1 MRYLNEEKA
10 TLATQKFL
18 EIKHSRSKTPLY
30 ESLYQV
36 TRDAIVRGD
45 FQAGSKFPSKR
56 SIAQK
61 LGVSVITVANAFQK
75 LKLEGYVD
83 AQQRKGC
90 FVKDIGTIAFSANTT
105 LSADIEDDD
114 TSAMDLQANRANVH
128 EFPVSTWLKLMR
140 RVITENPPDLFSI
153 VPYGGLQELRTAI
166 ANYLLRT
173 RGMQVSPSQIIV
185 GAGTEYLY
193 SRLIQLLG
201 PHTTFV
207 FENPGYQKLSHITD
221 NYHVP
226 WTYCNVDRSGILVSR
241 LRQTGGNV
249 VHVSPANTFP
259 GGFSMSITR
268 RRELLA
274 WAYEKEDRYII
285 EDDYD
290 SELRYEGNNLL
301 PLFARDTNE
310 KVIYLNTFSKTL
322 MPSLRIGYIILPNS
336 LMERYHETM
345 SFYSCTVSG
354 FEQRTLAKFIDE
366 GHFERHIAKL
376 RTHYRKQRKMVMNA
390 IRSSNL
396 APMSR
401 IIENNAGTHFML
413 ALDTKLS
420 GSEIKNAVAKNGIK
434 LASLDDYCFDEHPML
449 DKVLVVNYASL
460 SADEVE
466 KAVNSLADALTKY

>member
-1 MRYLNEEKA
+1 MLYINEEKA
-10 TLATQKFL
+10 TSAAQEFL
-18 EIKHSRSKTPLY
+18 EIKGSNTKTPLY
-30 ESLYQV
+30 ENLYQII
-36 TRDAIVRGD
+36 RDGIVHGD
-45 FQAGSKFPSKR
+45 YQAGRKFHSKR
-56 SIAQK
+56 SIAK
-61 LGVSVITVANAFQK
+61 RLGISVITVENAFQK

-83 AQQRKGC
+83 AQQRKGY
-90 FVKDIGTIAFSANTT
+90 FVKDIGTIPSDTDT
-105 LSADIEDDD
+105 SISTDVEEDD
-114 TSAMDLQANRANVH
+114 TSKMDLQANRANVH

-140 RVITENPPDLFSI
+140 KVIAENPPDLFSI
-153 VPYGGLQELRTAI
+153 VPYGGLPELRTAI
-166 ANYLLRT
+166 ANYLLRA

-201 PHTTFV
+201 SHTKFV
-207 FENPGYQKLSHITD
+207 FENPGYQKLSQIAD
-221 NYHVP
+221 NYRVP
-226 WTYCNVDRSGILVSR
+226 WTYCNVDKSGILVNR
-241 LRQTGGNV
+241 LRQTAGNV

-259 GGFSMSITR
+259 GGFSMSIAR

-322 MPSLRIGYIILPNS
+322 MPSLRISYIILPNS
-336 LMERYHETM
+336 LLERYHETM

-354 FEQRTLAKFIDE
+354 FEQRALAKFIDE
-366 GHFERHIAKL
+366 GYFERHIAKL
-376 RTHYRKQRKMVMNA
+376 RTYYQQQRKVVMDA

-396 APMSR
+396 APISH

-413 ALDTKLS
+413 CLDTKLS
-420 GSEIKNAVAKNGIK
+420 GAEIKNAVAKNGIK
-434 LASLDDYCFDEHPML
+434 LALLDDYCFDKHPLME
-449 DKVLVVNYASL
+449 KVLVVNYASL
-460 SADEVE
+460 SAGEVG
-466 KAVNSLADALTKY
+466 KAVNKLADALTK